1 MKKFLSLVLVLA
13 MLVSVLSLTACG
25 EKSAADFKVGIILI
39 GDETEGY
46 SKAHIDGLKKA
57 AANLGLSEEQILWRY
72 NIAES
77 DAVTAAAEQL
87 VAEGCKLVISNSYGH
102 QDYVLEAAKKNADVQ
117 FVAMTGDT
125 AKAVTEAG
133 TVSNLS
139 NAFNGVYESR
149 YVSGVVAG
157 LKLKELDEAGKLTS
171 ENYDADGNIKIGYVG
186 AFTFA
191 EVISGYTS
199 FFLGV
204 RSVMPNVSME
214 VYYTSSWSDF
224 DGEKAAAEILINDGC
239 VVISQHADTAGAP
252 TAVET
257 AHDAGKEVYC
267 VGYNVSMLNVAA
279 DSALTSATADWSVYY
294 TYAISSAMNGE
305 KIATNWT
312 GAYKEGAV
320 GITELGA
327 SAAAGTAD
335 YVADVEKQLKDGA
348 LHVFDIN
355 TFTVNGEKVESC
367 FGYDTD
373 GDFVYDTEEVVFDG
387 YYHESYVQSA
397 PAFNLHID
405 GITELNQAF

>member
-1 MKKFLSLVLVLA
+1 MKKLLSLVLVLA

-25 EKSAADFKVGIILI
+25 DKANADFKVGMILI

-57 AANLGLSEEQILWRY
+57 AENLGLTEDQILWRY
-72 NIAES
+72 NIPES
-77 DAVTAAAEQL
+77 DAVTSAAEQL
-87 VAEGCKLVISNSYGH
+87 VAEGCSLVITNSYGH
-102 QDYVLEAAKKNADVQ
+102 QDYTLEAAKEYPDVQ
-117 FVAMTGDT
+117 FLAMTGDT
-125 AKAVTEAG
+125 AKAVTDAG

-157 LKLKELDEAGKLTS
+157 LKIKELEENGKLS
-171 ENYDADGNIKIGYVG
+171 DANYDADGNIKLGYVG

-199 FFLGV
+199 FFLGA
-204 RSVMPNVSME
+204 RSVVPNVSME

-239 VVISQHADTAGAP
+239 VVIGQHADTAGAP

-257 AHDAGKEVYC
+257 AHDGGKDVYC

-279 DSALTSATADWSVYY
+279 DSAMTSATADWSVYY
-294 TYAISSAMNGE
+294 TYAVETAMKGE
-305 KIATNWT
+305 KVATNWT

-327 SAAAGTAD
+327 NAAEGTAD
-335 YVADVEKQLKDGA
+335 YVADIEKQLKDGT

-355 TFTVNGEKVESC
+355 TFTVEGQKVESY

-373 GDFVYDTEEVVFDG
+373 GDFVYDTEEVIIDG
-387 YYHESYVQSA
+387 YFHESYVQSA

>member
-13 MLVSVLSLTACG
+13 MLVSVLTLTSCG
-25 EKSAADFKVGIILI
+25 DKANADFKVGMILI

-57 AANLGLSEEQILWRY
+57 AENLGLTEDQILWRY
-72 NIAES
+72 NIPES
-77 DAVTAAAEQL
+77 DAVTSAAEQL
-87 VAEGCKLVISNSYGH
+87 VAEGCSLVITNSYGH
-102 QDYVLEAAKKNADVQ
+102 QDYTLEAAKEYPDVQ
-117 FVAMTGDT
+117 FLAMTGDT
-125 AKAVTEAG
+125 AKAVTDAG

-157 LKLKELDEAGKLTS
+157 LKVKELEANGKLTDA
-171 ENYDADGNIKIGYVG
+171 NYDADGNIKLGYVG

-199 FFLGV
+199 FFLGA
-204 RSVMPNVSME
+204 RSVVPNLSME

-239 VVISQHADTAGAP
+239 VVIGQHADTAGAP
-252 TAVET
+252 TAVES
-257 AHDAGKEVYC
+257 AFDSGKEVYC

-294 TYAISSAMNGE
+294 TYAVETAMKGE
-305 KIATNWT
+305 KVATNWT

-327 SAAAGTAD
+327 NVAEGTAD
-335 YVADVEKQLKDGA
+335 YVADVEKQLKDGS

-355 TFTVNGEKVESC
+355 TFTVEGQKVESY

-373 GDFVYDTEEVVFDG
+373 GDFVYDTEEVIIDG
-387 YYHESYVQSA
+387 YFHESYVQSA